1 VAPYLQHPG
10 ARSPDLPPHRRAYPL
25 FAPDQAR
32 QLVETVTTTEPVVH
46 GLSGHGWTLK
56 KLRQWV
62 LSTFGRAVGR
72 NAIRR
77 MLLAARLSW
86 KKIKKVLGKAKPR
99 KRVEPITR
107 LEELFARVC
116 RDEVTLVSIDESH
129 FHQDLD
135 EGYTWG
141 PKGKRSWRVST
152 TPGLSERLNWYGAYD
167 FSHGQCLIWEDGP
180 CDGNATCHFLERVA
194 RWRAGLPGKI
204 VVIWDNAPCHI
215 ARVVTGH
222 AEELGL
228 ELVFL
233 PGYSPDLNPI
243 ERLWD
248 WMREEVTRGHCHCSL
263 KALRAACQQFIAAIN
278 GDPEAVVDRLWP
290 KFELDPE
297 HEAKLL
303 VST

>member
-1 VAPYLQHPG
+1 M
-10 ARSPDLPPHRRAYPL
+10 
-25 FAPDQAR
+25 
-32 QLVETVTTTEPVVH
+32 T
-46 GLSGHGWTLK
+46 GHGWTLK
-56 KLRQWV
+56 KLRRWA
-62 LSTFGRAVGR
+62 LERLGRAAAR
-72 NAIRR
+72 NTIRR
-77 MLLAARLSW
+77 ILLTARLSW
-86 KKIKKVLGKAKPR
+86 KKVKKLLGKAKAA
-99 KRVEPITR
+99 KRAEHITL
-107 LEELFARVC
+107 LEGLFDRV
-116 RDEVTLVSIDESH
+116 RRGEVTLIYIDESH

-141 PKGKRSWRVST
+141 PVGKRSWRVST

-167 FSHGQCLIWEDGP
+167 FTHGTCLIWEDGP

-194 RWRAGLPGKI
+194 RWRAGVPGEL

-215 ARVVTGH
+215 SRMVQGH
-222 AEELGL
+222 AGELGI
-228 ELVFL
+228 ELIAL

-248 WMREEVTRGHCHCSL
+248 WMRDEVTRGHCHVSL
-263 KALRAACQQFIAAIN
+263 KAMRAACQDFIAGIN
-278 GDPEAVVDRLWP
+278 ADPQAVVDRLWP

>member
-1 VAPYLQHPG
+1 MLDA
-10 ARSPDLPPHRRAYPL
+10 
-25 FAPDQAR
+25 
-32 QLVETVTTTEPVVH
+32 
-46 GLSGHGWTLK
+46 
-56 KLRQWV
+56 
-62 LSTFGRAVGR
+62 FGRTAGR

-77 MLLAARLSW
+77 ALHAARLSW
-86 KKIKKVLGKAKPR
+86 KKVKKLLGKAKAPR
-99 KRVEPITR
+99 RAEHMNR

-116 RDEVTLVSIDESH
+116 RGGVTLIYIDESH

-135 EGYTWG
+135 GGYTWG
-141 PKGKRSWRVST
+141 EKGRRSWRVST

-167 FSHGQCLIWEDGP
+167 FTHGQCLIWEDGP
-180 CDGNATCHFLERVA
+180 CDGNATCHFLGRVA
-194 RWRAGLPGKI
+194 RWRADLPGQV

-215 ARVVTGH
+215 ARMVTGH
-222 AEELGL
+222 AEELGV

-243 ERLWD
+243 EGLWD
-248 WMREEVTRGHCHCSL
+248 WMRDEVTRGHCHVSL
-263 KALRAACQQFIAAIN
+263 RSLREACQAFITEIN
-278 GDPEAVVDRLWP
+278 ADPQGLIDRLWP

>member
-1 VAPYLQHPG
+1 
-10 ARSPDLPPHRRAYPL
+10 
-25 FAPDQAR
+25 
-32 QLVETVTTTEPVVH
+32 
-46 GLSGHGWTLK
+46 
-56 KLRQWV
+56 V
-62 LSTFGRAVGR
+62 LSTFGRRVGR

-86 KKIKKVLGKAKPR
+86 KKIKKLLGKAKPE
-99 KRVEPITR
+99 KRAEHITR
-107 LEELFARVC
+107 LEGLFAQVC
-116 RDEVTLVSIDESH
+116 RGEVTLIYIDESH

-180 CDGNATCHFLERVA
+180 CDGQATCHFLGRVA

-215 ARVVTGH
+215 AKVVQAH
-222 AEELGL
+222 AEELGI
-228 ELVFL
+228 ELVAL

-243 ERLWD
+243 ERLF
-248 WMREEVTRGHCHCSL
+248 SKL
-263 KALRAACQQFIAAIN
+263 NAALRSAAARTVDALIEAMGEALRSVRA
-278 GDPEAVVDRLWP
+278 GDIRGWFAHSGYTTVP
-290 KFELDPE
+290 
-297 HEAKLL
+297 
-303 VST
+303 STVTLNEKPL

>member
-1 VAPYLQHPG
+1 
-10 ARSPDLPPHRRAYPL
+10 LP
-25 FAPDQAR
+25 
-32 QLVETVTTTEPVVH
+32 
-46 GLSGHGWTLK
+46 GHGWTLK

-62 LSTFGRAVGR
+62 LTTFGRLVGR

-86 KKIKKVLGKAKPR
+86 KKIKKLLGKAKPE
-99 KRVEPITR
+99 KRAEHITR
-107 LEELFARVC
+107 LEGLFAQVC
-116 RDEVTLVSIDESH
+116 RGEVTLIYIDESH

-141 PKGKRSWRVST
+141 PTGKRSWRVST

-167 FSHGQCLIWEDGP
+167 FSHGQCLIWENGP
-180 CDGNATCHFLERVA
+180 CDGQATCHFLGRVA
-194 RWRAGLPGKI
+194 RWRAGLPGKL

-215 ARVVTGH
+215 ARVVQAH
-222 AEELGL
+222 AQELGI
-228 ELVFL
+228 ELVAL

-248 WMREEVTRGHCHCSL
+248 WMRDEVTRGHCHSSL
-263 KALRAACQQFIAAIN
+263 KALREACQRFIAGIN
-278 GDPEAVVDRLWP
+278 ADPQEVVDRLWP

-297 HEAKLL
+297 YEAKLL